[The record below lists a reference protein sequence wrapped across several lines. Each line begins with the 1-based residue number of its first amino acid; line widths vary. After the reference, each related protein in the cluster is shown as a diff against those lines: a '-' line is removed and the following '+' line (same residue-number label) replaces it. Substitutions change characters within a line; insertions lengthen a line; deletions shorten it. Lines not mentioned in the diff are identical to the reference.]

1 MHCNLPSRIR
11 ISLIKRYEILA
22 NMELECGEYYLGRR
36 DTTSLLD
43 PESSDDMNSHLVEQ
57 LELVQPQFVNGSCC
71 PESSFIYLVAAAG
84 VAAVGGVLFG
94 YDIGIVSGAIL
105 QLRSEFQLDCT
116 KQEMV
121 VSSMLM
127 GAVLASLS
135 GGFIVDYV
143 GRRMAIII
151 NSVLFLVGAIILA
164 LAPSFAVLFVGRFI
178 VGFGVSLS
186 AIAECIYISEI
197 APANKRGL
205 LVSFNEV
212 GICLGILLAY
222 SVNVWFIDL
231 PSGWRYMFGLS
242 GVPALIQGV
251 GMFFLPHSPRWLI
264 VNGQDEKACRMIQKL
279 RWSDDPY
286 EELSKIKSGLNVEY
300 RYKFTDLIGRL
311 DNMRSRMFIGC
322 GVVFLQ
328 QFTGQPTI
336 VYYASTIFQAL
347 GFQSGEKATLASLG
361 IGLAKLFATIIS
373 LSSVDKGGR
382 RRFLLIGVSV
392 MTVSILTLGIIAH
405 FTSLG
410 EPQRKCYYNST
421 ALPSSR
427 IHSLSTMAPTTST
440 AAMSTIL
447 TNSSTFYSPTNFT
460 SSVLYTTVS
469 KPMLASKG
477 LRYLTL
483 SALVLFVAAYSFSFG
498 PVSWLLLSEIFPAG
512 IKGRA
517 FSIATILN
525 WGTNLMVSLT
535 FLDMLSTFGTSWTFI
550 FYSVICVLAVIFIYK
565 YVPETKNRTL
575 EQISAELSTRKPR
588 KILPKKLNCCERKG
602 RRRLRELSRS
612 RTSHGSST
620 SDKLLE
626 NYC

>member
-1 MHCNLPSRIR
+1 
-11 ISLIKRYEILA
+11 
-22 NMELECGEYYLGRR
+22 MEELGDYYVGRR

-43 PESSDDMNSHLVEQ
+43 PEPSRHASSSIAEELH
-57 LELVQPQFVNGSCC
+57 LVQPQFVKSSCC
-71 PESSFIYLVAAAG
+71 PQNSLMYLIMAACM
-84 VAAVGGVLFG
+84 AALGGVLFG

-105 QLRSEFQLDCT
+105 QLRNEFHLDCIE
-116 KQEMV
+116 QEMV

-127 GAVLASLS
+127 GAVLASLT
-135 GGFIVDYV
+135 GGFIVDFV
-143 GRRMAIII
+143 GRRTAIII
-151 NSVLFLVGAIILA
+151 NSVVFLVGAIILA
-164 LAPSFAVLFVGRFI
+164 LAPSFAVLVVGRFV

-197 APANKRGL
+197 APMNRRGL

-212 GICLGILLAY
+212 GICIGILLAY

-242 GVPALIQGV
+242 GFPALIQGV

-264 VNGQDEKACRMIQKL
+264 VNGQDEKACKMIQKL
-279 RWSDDPY
+279 RWSNDPY
-286 EELSKIKSGLNVEY
+286 EELTRIKSGLKVEY
-300 RYKFTDLIGRL
+300 RYKFTDLISCM

-336 VYYASTIFQAL
+336 VFYASTIFEAL

-361 IGLAKLFATIIS
+361 IGLAKLVATVIS
-373 LSSVDKGGR
+373 LSTVDRGGR

-392 MTVSILTLGIIAH
+392 MTVSILTLGIIAQH
-405 FTSLG
+405 TSLNQ
-410 EPQRKCYYNST
+410 PQRKCYYNST
-421 ALPSSR
+421 VLQSSTSPSM
-427 IHSLSTMAPTTST
+427 LSTVPSFFSTPTLPTT
-440 AAMSTIL
+440 L
-447 TNSSTFYSPTNFT
+447 TNSSNIYFPTNST
-460 SSVLYTTVS
+460 ASVLNTTGS
-469 KPMLASKG
+469 KPVLASKG
-477 LRYLTL
+477 LRYFTL
-483 SALVLFVAAYSFSFG
+483 SALVLFVGAYSFSFG

-550 FYSVICVLAVIFIYK
+550 FYTVICIAALIFIYK

-575 EQISAELSTRKPR
+575 EQISAELNSRKPR
-588 KILPKKLNCCERKG
+588 NILPKKLDCFKRKG
-602 RRRLRELSRS
+602 RRRLRESRPRPS
-612 RTSHGSST
+612 PSGST
-620 SDKLLE
+620 TDMLLTHS
-626 NYC
+626 C